1 MSGGGNEP
9 RSTNRMPAG
18 AGKSIPAA
26 ASFPTGGDAR
36 RRDLRLFAFLA
47 CLRAALSD
55 SGVEGAPRPPTAA
68 ASTAPTAEAS
78 ATVAVAPAAPLGG
91 ALPRP
96 GRVLPQMP
104 DDPAGLSSE
113 LFGARLAS
121 WRRKGSISSS
131 DCRCRF
137 IRAPIP
143 STSIPSIGTTNAIAR
158 NSSGL
163 MRATP
168 ASRAPCK
175 IGCDCEPQ
183 SLPPSWT
190 SCFQIGTVALSVSM
204 PKRAASNAS
213 PRCGADTAT
222 TTELSASS
230 SVPTRCSSATFTIVG
245 HRRRISATIS
255 PNRGTTCS
263 S

>member
-68 ASTAPTAEAS
+68 APTAEAS

-91 ALPRP
+91 VRPRP
-96 GRVLPQMP
+96 GRILLRMP
-104 DDPAGLSSE
+104 DDPAGLSCE

-143 STSIPSIGTTNAIAR
+143 STSIPISGTTNAIAR

-168 ASRAPCK
+168 ASRAPAR
-175 IGCDCEPQ
+175 
-183 SLPPSWT
+183 SAATANPSP
-190 SCFQIGTVALSVSM
+190 C
-204 PKRAASNAS
+204 
-213 PRCGADTAT
+213 
-222 TTELSASS
+222 
-230 SVPTRCSSATFTIVG
+230 
-245 HRRRISATIS
+245 RRRGLPASRSARS
-255 PNRGTTCS
+255 P
-263 S
+263 

>member
-96 GRVLPQMP
+96 GRVLLQMS

-121 WRRKGSISSS
+121 RRRKGSISSS

-168 ASRAPCK
+168 ANRAPARSAATASRAPATSTGTANRAPARSAGTANPSPCR
-175 IGCDCEPQ
+175 GRG
-183 SLPPSWT
+183 LP
-190 SCFQIGTVALSVSM
+190 
-204 PKRAASNAS
+204 ASRSARS
-213 PRCGADTAT
+213 P
-222 TTELSASS
+222 
-230 SVPTRCSSATFTIVG
+230 
-245 HRRRISATIS
+245 
-255 PNRGTTCS
+255 
-263 S
+263 